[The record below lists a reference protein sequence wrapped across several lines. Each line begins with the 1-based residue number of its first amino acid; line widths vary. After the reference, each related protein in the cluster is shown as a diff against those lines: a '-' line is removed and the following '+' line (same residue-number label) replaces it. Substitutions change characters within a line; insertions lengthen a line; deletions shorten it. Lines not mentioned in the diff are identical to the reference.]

1 MSFVVQ
7 LLTGLSS
14 ASSLFLTAA
23 GLTVIFGVTRV
34 VNFSHGSHVQH
45 RERFDAAAQ
54 RLGHAVEARRE
65 AADFIVTL
73 DRQPHREIAAGNAE
87 SSALNRL
94 LVVVENY
101 PQLKSME
108 SFTSLMDEIAGT
120 ENRIAVARGRY
131 NDGVRIFNTSVRS
144 FPMNVLAGF
153 FKFSEAPG
161 YPVPEAAKAAPK
173 VDFSSLKPGAG
184 ATK

>member
-1 MSFVVQ
+1 M
-7 LLTGLSS
+7 
-14 ASSLFLTAA
+14 LFRSEQS
-23 GLTVIFGVTRV
+23 I
-34 VNFSHGSHVQH
+34 Q
-45 RERFDAAAQ
+45 AAQ
-54 RLGHAVEARRE
+54 GMDGA
-65 AADFIVTL
+65 I
-73 DRQPHREIAAGNAE
+73 G
-87 SSALNRL
+87 RL